1 MINKYIA
8 GSGLLFLVLI
18 ITLIVKHNSYKK
30 NMVHQKKNDLKL
42 DIFDDIDC
50 YGQFIILDE

>member
-18 ITLIVKHNSYKK
+18 IGMIIKHNSYEKTK
-30 NMVHQKKNDLKL
+30 LHQKKKDLKL
-42 DIFDDIDC
+42 DVSDNIDC